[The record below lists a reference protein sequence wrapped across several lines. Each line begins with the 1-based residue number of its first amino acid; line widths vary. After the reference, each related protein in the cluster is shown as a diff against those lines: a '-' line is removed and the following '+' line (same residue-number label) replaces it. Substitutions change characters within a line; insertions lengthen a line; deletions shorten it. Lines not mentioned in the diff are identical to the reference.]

1 MKSFLRTKKI
11 LLLMLGF
18 TLSANIQAQDSLR
31 INNSGALKITLQQA
45 IEIAQ
50 NENPTIRIADKE
62 IELKKVANQEV
73 YANLYPQA
81 SAVGTY
87 SRTIKKQ
94 TMVMEFGGASQRIQV
109 GSDNS
114 YSGGIQ
120 INLPLFA
127 PALYQTINLT
137 KADIELA
144 SEKAHA
150 SKLDLVNQVVK
161 AYYQLLLAQDSYD
174 VLEKSYKNA
183 EENYKN
189 IDARYQQ
196 GLVSEYDKIRAEVQM
211 RSIKPSVVSA
221 ANGIRL
227 AMLQLKVLMGIDPTT
242 EIAVE
247 GNLKDHESGMFSRQ
261 IHASSMN
268 LEQNSDMK
276 QLDLTSE
283 MLRRQL
289 KVQRTSYLPT
299 LSATFGYM
307 YTSLN
312 NDFKVFHYNWFPY
325 STLGLNLNIPLFNA
339 TTSKKTKQIKIQIE
353 QMQDVRINT
362 ERQLNMLVQSYLD
375 NMSANVEQ
383 VISNKESINQAQKG
397 RTIAVKRYEVGAGT
411 ILEINDSEIAL
422 TQAELVY
429 NQSIYNYLTAK
440 ADLYKT
446 LGRDTIVE

>member
-1 MKSFLRTKKI
+1 
-11 LLLMLGF
+11 MLGF

-62 IELKKVANQEV
+62 IELKKAVSQEV
-73 YANLYPQA
+73 YANLFPQA

-87 SRTIKKQ
+87 SRAIKKQ
-94 TMVMEFGGASQRIQV
+94 TMVMEFGGVSQSIQV

-127 PALYQTINLT
+127 PSLYKTINLT
-137 KADIELA
+137 KVDIELA
-144 SEKAHA
+144 TEKAHA
-150 SKLDLVNQVVK
+150 SKLDLINQVVK
-161 AYYQLLLAQDSYD
+161 AYYQLLLAQDSYV

-189 IDARYQQ
+189 IDAKYQQ

-242 EIAVE
+242 EITVE
-247 GNLKDHESGMFSRQ
+247 GNLKDHESGMFTRQ
-261 IHASSMN
+261 IHANSMN
-268 LEQNSDMK
+268 LEQNSDIK
-276 QLDLTSE
+276 QLDLNAE

-289 KVQRTSYLPT
+289 KVQRTNYLPT

-325 STLGLNLNIPLFNA
+325 STLGLSLNIPLFNA
-339 TTSKKTKQIKIQIE
+339 TTSKKTKQVKIQLQ
-353 QMQDVRINT
+353 QMQDTRINA

-375 NMSANVEQ
+375 NMAANTEQ
-383 VISNKESINQAQKG
+383 VISNKESINQAEKG
-397 RTIAVKRYEVGAGT
+397 RMIAVKRYEVGAGT
-411 ILEINDSEIAL
+411 VLEVNDSEIAL